1 MPTVNLAPLSLGELL
16 DQTFSYLRK
25 HFWLFAGI
33 MVAPEAVLVGL
44 NLLMQIF
51 LRPPRFV
58 PGPRVVPSAQMAAF
72 VARAGMSTL
81 AILLAYYV
89 VYALAL
95 GATTYALSEIH
106 LGRATTILESYR
118 AVRRRLGRLINV
130 TLTILIRTFGVFLL
144 AGVLLAFCLAL
155 MGSLPRSFVWVA
167 LLLGFALLVGFFITG
182 ILLIIF
188 LVRYSVAVP
197 ALVLENLSARQA
209 LKRSVALT
217 SGFLWRLLV
226 VGVLTL
232 LIRMVVVFLCQSPFA
247 IAAMLVTVKGGYPSI
262 WLSIPS
268 MLVGGACA
276 TATAPL
282 FMIGFALAYYDLR
295 VRKEGFDLQLM
306 MSNLDEAQPQSA
318 GAQPASKEYAPLAD
332 AGIFGMCFLTLLTG
346 GLYAPIWFFIRRRA
360 LNNLHSREKLEA
372 WPVSVALAALVASLC
387 LPLLGSLKW
396 GSWVEVE
403 NAFPL
408 LHPGILLVAGLIL
421 IVQCF
426 KVRRI
431 LLDHLAPRQEAMFS
445 AGIRMQHEESFSRMG
460 TFFFGI
466 FYLQHKINSML
477 DLFISSPGG
486 REEMNTPA
494 SAMPVPPVIS

>member
-33 MVAPEAVLVGL
+33 MAAPEAVLVGL

-58 PGPRVVPSAQMAAF
+58 PGTRVVPSAQMAAF
-72 VARAGMSTL
+72 LARASMSTF

-106 LGRATTILESYR
+106 LGRTTTILESYR

-144 AGVLLAFCLAL
+144 AAFLLTFCLVL
-155 MGSLPRSFVWVA
+155 MGSLPRSLVWVA
-167 LLLGFALLVGFFITG
+167 LLLGLALLVGFVIAG
-182 ILLIIF
+182 ILMIIF

-232 LIRMVVVFLCQSPFA
+232 LIRIVVVVLCQSPFA
-247 IAAMLVTVKGGYPSI
+247 VAVMLVTVKGGYPSI

-268 MLVGGACA
+268 ILVGGVSA

-306 MSNLDEAQPQSA
+306 MSNLDATQPQGA
-318 GAQPASKEYAPLAD
+318 GVQPASIEAPLAD
-332 AGIFGMCFLTLLTG
+332 AGILGMCLLTLLTA
-346 GLYAPIWFFIRRRA
+346 GLYVPIWFLIRRRA

-387 LPLLGSLKW
+387 VPLLGSLKW

-403 NAFPL
+403 NAYPL

-421 IVQCF
+421 LVQCF

-445 AGIRMQHEESFSRMG
+445 AGIRMQHEELFSRMG
-460 TFFFGI
+460 TFFFGT

-486 REEMNTPA
+486 REEMKTPA

>member
-25 HFWLFAGI
+25 HLWLFAGI

-58 PGPRVVPSAQMAAF
+58 PGTRVMPSAQMAAF
-72 VARAGMSTL
+72 LARAGVSAL

-95 GATTYALSEIH
+95 GATTYALSEVH
-106 LGRATTILESYR
+106 LGRETTILESYR

-130 TLTILIRTFGVFLL
+130 TLTILIRTFGVFFL
-144 AGVLLAFCLAL
+144 AGFLLVFCAAL
-155 MGSLPRSFVWVA
+155 MGSLPKSLVWVA
-167 LLLGFALLVGFFITG
+167 LLLGLALLVGFVITG
-182 ILLIIF
+182 VLLIIF

-217 SGFLWRLLV
+217 RGFLWRLVV
-226 VGVLTL
+226 VGLLTV
-232 LIRMVVVFLCQSPFA
+232 LIRMVVVLLCQSPFSIA
-247 IAAMLVTVKGGYPSI
+247 IMLVTVKGGYPSI

-268 MLVGGACA
+268 MLVGGVCA

-295 VRKEGFDLQLM
+295 VRKEGFDLEFM
-306 MSNLDEAQPQSA
+306 MANLDAAQPQSA
-318 GAQPASKEYAPLAD
+318 DAQPRSKEHAPLAD
-332 AGIFGMCFLTLLTG
+332 ASVFGMVILTLLTA
-346 GLYAPIWFFIRRRA
+346 GLYHPIWFLIRRRA

-372 WPVSVALAALVASLC
+372 WPVSVALAALVASLG
-387 LPLLGSLKW
+387 LPLVGSLKW

-403 NAFPL
+403 NAYPA

-421 IVQCF
+421 VVQCF

-445 AGIRMQHEESFSRMG
+445 AGIRMQHEELFSRMG

-477 DLFISSPGG
+477 DLFMSSPGG
-486 REEMNTPA
+486 REETMTPA
-494 SAMPVPPVIS
+494 STMPVPPVVS